1 MIELCKLEGSP
12 KQVAWGTEVRTNVI
26 QTITLLNKQYSV
38 HKPDRAQVIAL
49 GLERLLSQEVQASWW
64 IDRRL
69 FKPRAW
75 EDEVKR
81 LVSPEE
87 ANRIYLKT
95 YGFLK

>member
-1 MIELCKLEGSP
+1 MIQPCKLEGSTQ
-12 KQVAWGTEVRTNVI
+12 QVALGTEIRINVI

-38 HKPDRAQVIAL
+38 HKPDLARVLAL
-49 GLERLLSQEVQASWW
+49 GLERLLSQEIQASWW

-75 EDEVKR
+75 ENEVKR
-81 LVSPEE
+81 LVSEKE
-87 ANRIYLKT
+87 ANRIYMTT